1 MGGAIYITLSNIT
14 FAENS
19 SIQFINNTALQDGGA
34 VYLSDHS
41 NFKLTNNTKV
51 NFSDNF
57 ANDDGE
63 IIYVQIKESSIDLNI
78 SEIYFRNISYKKPVY
93 INVPNSC
100 NKSCLFQ
107 SVTKIQRISAHHLP
121 LLQEHWYYMI
131 QHNILMLPAQ
141 IVMCITSV
149 M

>member
-78 SEIYFRNISYKKPVY
+78 SEIYFMCFDVVSFHLNDSNIAS
-93 INVPNSC
+93 
-100 NKSCLFQ
+100 
-107 SVTKIQRISAHHLP
+107 
-121 LLQEHWYYMI
+121 
-131 QHNILMLPAQ
+131 
-141 IVMCITSV
+141 
-149 M
+149 